1 MSKQIEQIHI
11 RLSKESKE
19 KFKQI
24 ADEQGLSENQLGLE
38 AIEYIFSK
46 YCPDKS
52 IPKRYY
58 AYNTNEKVK
67 AIHKDIKSIQNDIN
81 RCFSAQILIK
91 QQLEAINSNLSTY
104 SDCKLLEK
112 KMKSISDDL
121 KYVRWFITPINHND
135 NSDK

>member
-1 MSKQIEQIHI
+1 MSKQIKQIHI
-11 RLSKESKE
+11 RLSKEYKE

-67 AIHKDIKSIQNDIN
+67 DIHKDIKSIQNDIN
-81 RCFSAQILIK
+81 NSFSTQILIE

-112 KMKSISDDL
+112 KMESISKDL
-121 KYVRWFITPINHND
+121 KYIKCFIKPIQHND

>member
-1 MSKQIEQIHI
+1 MSKQIKQIHI
-11 RLSKESKE
+11 RLSKEYKE

-24 ADEQGLSENQLGLE
+24 ADEQGLSENKLGLE

-67 AIHKDIKSIQNDIN
+67 EIHKDIKSLQKKIDSIDSKE
-81 RCFSAQILIK
+81 FSIK
-91 QQLEAINSNLSTY
+91 KQLEDITSNC
-104 SDCKLLEK
+104 SDCELLK
-112 KMKSISDDL
+112 GILKSMSNDL
-121 KYVRWFITPINHND
+121 KYIRWFIKPIHHND